1 MPLDKMRHVGKI
13 ANTDMRCVVA
23 YMQLPSPAEDFA
35 LVIPTDNLPPRTEQ
49 AVMDRLNTPEAQQT
63 ENFADVLLRHLM
75 PDTGETILE
84 HLHNNKKLVKVPV
97 HNVIMLP
104 LPNMPVK
111 LSYILENWPGGS
123 RLKGSQQYVDNSWET
138 EKFNPHLNNQ
148 KAETTENARAVAR
161 GLLMEADDLENIAR
175 SKREQAY
182 AKDPTLR
189 SGQPQQ
195 MPMQSIKPMKRVSDY
210 FKSEAAQHVPV
221 EAIQDYW
228 SHGMT
233 GEAKAETPVVPS
245 NFKDTSEV
253 DARLNT
259 LEKSLGQIMEAVL
272 RLSPAQASE
281 VAATESPV
289 VPAAVV

>member
-13 ANTDMRCVVA
+13 ANTDQRCVVA
-23 YMQLPSPAEDFA
+23 YMQLPTPAESFA
-35 LVIPTDNLPPRTEQ
+35 LIIPTDNLPPRTEQ
-49 AVMDRLNTPEAQQT
+49 AVMDRLNTPEAQQA

-84 HLHNNKKLVKVPV
+84 HLHNSKKLVKVPV
-97 HNVIMLP
+97 NNVIMLP

-123 RLKGSQQYVDNSWET
+123 RLKGNQQYVDNTWEN

-148 KAETTENARAVAR
+148 RAETTENARAVAR

-182 AKDPTLR
+182 TKDPSLR
-189 SGQPQQ
+189 SLGPQAQTQ
-195 MPMQSIKPMKRVSDY
+195 MSVKEVKPMKRVSDY
-210 FKSEAAQHVPV
+210 FKTEAAQQHVPI

-228 SHGMT
+228 SHGMA
-233 GEAKAETPVVPS
+233 GEGKMENPAVAVP
-245 NFKDTSEV
+245 SEV
-253 DARLNT
+253 DSRLSN
-259 LEKSLGQIMEAVL
+259 LEKSLGQIMDAVS
-272 RLSPAQASE
+272 RLVPPQVVE
-281 VAATESPV
+281 IAATEIPV
-289 VPAAVV
+289 VPVTE